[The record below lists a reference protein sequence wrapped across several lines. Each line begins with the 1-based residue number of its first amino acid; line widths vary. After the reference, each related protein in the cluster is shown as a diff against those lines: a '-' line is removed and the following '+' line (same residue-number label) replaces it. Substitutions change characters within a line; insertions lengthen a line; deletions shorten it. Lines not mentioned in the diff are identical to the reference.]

1 MNFIHIPMGKFEKK
15 TAENL
20 LQIKAIKLQPSNP
33 FTWASGWKSP
43 IYCDNR
49 KTLSFP
55 EVRSYIRDSFA
66 AMIRD
71 LYPHAEMIA
80 GVATGAIA
88 HGVLVADKLGLP
100 FIYVRS
106 EAKEHGLGNQIE
118 GYFEKGHKVVVI
130 EDLISTGGSSLNAV
144 QALRESGC
152 EVLGMAAIFTYEFK
166 KASDAFVSGNCKLDT
181 LSNYSVLVDTA
192 LKTGYIGQSE
202 VETLRKWRLDPA
214 GWGGLTPTPLPK
226 KKG

>member
-1 MNFIHIPMGKFEKK
+1 MENCAKK
-15 TAENL
+15 TAEYL

-55 EVRSYIRDSFA
+55 EVRSFIRESFA
-66 AMIRD
+66 SMVKDI
-71 LYPHAEMIA
+71 YPQAEMIA

-88 HGVLVADKLGLP
+88 HGALAADKLGLP

-118 GYFEKGHKVVVI
+118 GYFEKGQKVVVI

-144 QALRESGC
+144 KVLRESGC

-166 KASDAFVSGNCKLDT
+166 KATDSFAAAECRLNT

-192 LKTGYIGQSE
+192 VKTGYIGEAE
-202 VETLRKWRLDPA
+202 VETLKKWRLDPSV
-214 GWGGLTPTPLPK
+214 WGK
-226 KKG
+226 

>member
-1 MNFIHIPMGKFEKK
+1 MEDYSKK
-15 TAENL
+15 TAEYL

-55 EVRSYIRDSFA
+55 EVSSFIRDSFA
-66 AMIRD
+66 AKVKE
-71 LYPHAEMIA
+71 LYPEAELIA

-88 HGVLVADKLGLP
+88 HGALAADKLGLP

-106 EAKEHGLGNQIE
+106 GAKEHGLGNQIE
-118 GYFEKGHKVVVI
+118 GYFETGQKVVVI

-144 QALRESGC
+144 KALREAGC
-152 EVLGMAAIFTYEFK
+152 EVLGMVAIFTYEFK
-166 KASDAFVSGNCKLDT
+166 KASDAFEAEIVRLDT

-192 LKTGYIGQSE
+192 LKTGYIGQAE
-202 VETLRKWRLDPA
+202 VETLKKWRIDPSVM
-214 GWGGLTPTPLPK
+214 GENRKML
-226 KKG
+226 

>member
-1 MNFIHIPMGKFEKK
+1 MDQFSRK
-15 TAENL
+15 TAEYL

-55 EVRSYIRDSFA
+55 EVRSFIRESFA
-66 AMIRD
+66 SMVKDI
-71 LYPHAEMIA
+71 YPQAEMIA

-88 HGVLVADKLGLP
+88 HGALAADKLGLP

-106 EAKEHGLGNQIE
+106 EAKEHGMGNQIE
-118 GYFEKGHKVVVI
+118 GYFEKGQKVVVI

-144 QALRESGC
+144 KVLRESGC

-166 KASDAFVSGNCKLDT
+166 KATDSFAAAECRLNT

-192 LKTGYIGQSE
+192 VKTGYIGEAE
-202 VETLRKWRLDPA
+202 VETLKKWRLDPSV
-214 GWGGLTPTPLPK
+214 WGK
-226 KKG
+226 